1 MRDFLK
7 IGYFCLRVVPATAI
21 LIANQNT
28 MKFTLDKQEQ
38 YAVLSLDEDNLNS
51 IIAPDLKSE
60 FVFLRNEGVRN
71 LIFDLS
77 NVKYVDSSGLSAIL
91 TANRL
96 WKDYGSYVITG
107 VAHPSVEKL
116 IKISRLDTILALIP
130 TVQEAIDYVHME
142 DAERQLAE
150 EASSESDED

>member
-1 MRDFLK
+1 M
-7 IGYFCLRVVPATAI
+7 
-21 LIANQNT
+21 
-28 MKFTLDKQEQ
+28 
-38 YAVLSLDEDNLNS
+38 SLDEDNLNS